1 MAILKMKK
9 LRICGVSEEQTQLIR
24 QLQLLGSVEI
34 GAPCALTDTQG
45 VQVFCAGDGKSAD
58 ALLRTSARL
67 TSALE
72 TLKHYETQKG
82 GLFAARPEKTI
93 GELFSDEAYAA
104 ALDTAQ
110 AVLDAQDARSRLA
123 AEKSRLTAVRESFV
137 PWQQL
142 PLPLETLGTQHTRIL
157 LGTVPAQTD
166 LEALRAK
173 VFEAADEVQLE
184 QISADQQSLYLL
196 VFVHKCAAEAVGAA
210 LREAGFALTTFDGV
224 QGTAAENIRR
234 TDEAI
239 AACEQQDAEKLAELT
254 ALAEQKSALQLA
266 FDRCTQ
272 EISKAQ
278 AADRLVHSEKTFCLG
293 GWVPCEDVGK
303 LEALLSGFCCAWE
316 LTDPAPEE
324 YPDVPVKLKN
334 NKLTWPL
341 NMVTEMY
348 SLPAYDGVD
357 PNPLMAPFFILF
369 YGIMMADM
377 GYGLL
382 MILASIIITKKSRPK
397 GTSGQMFGLMFSC
410 GISTFLMGAL
420 TGGFFGD
427 FLPQLVGIID
437 PDTTFKALPSLFT
450 PLDDTITILIGAMAL
465 GFVQIVTGMAISF
478 VEKIKKGQ
486 IMDAIWEEL
495 TWWIVFAGI
504 ACMALGV
511 TNIVLYVGLAMVV
524 VGSGWSAKGF
534 GKVTAIF
541 GSVYNHVTGYFG
553 DILSYSR
560 LMTLMLAG
568 SVIASVFN
576 TLGAIPGNVV
586 FFLIVS
592 ALGNGLN
599 FALNLL
605 SCYVHD
611 LRLQCLEYFGK
622 FYQDGGKP
630 FEPLAINT
638 KYVDIQS

>member
-72 TLKHYETQKG
+72 TLKHYETKKG

-254 ALAEQKSALQLA
+254 AFAEQKSALQLA

-486 IMDAIWEEL
+486 IMDTIWEEL
-495 TWWIVFAGI
+495 TWWVVFAGI

-511 TNIVLYVGLAMVV
+511 TNIVLYVGLGMVV

-586 FFLIVS
+586 FFLLVS
-592 ALGNGLN
+592 VAGNGLN